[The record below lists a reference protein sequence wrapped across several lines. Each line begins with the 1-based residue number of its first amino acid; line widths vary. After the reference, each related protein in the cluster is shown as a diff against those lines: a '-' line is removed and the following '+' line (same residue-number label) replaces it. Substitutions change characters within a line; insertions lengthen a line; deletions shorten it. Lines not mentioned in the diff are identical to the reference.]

1 MPTNH
6 NTMIFQDQINYRTS
20 VPHPSVKRRFRAFR
34 KKVLLINS
42 SAQANL
48 IHGYRIAIREVVDTA
63 PTYKEAGDYFR
74 IVAESKPEKK
84 ERKMSK
90 LAKLSAT
97 IKDKLSQ

>member
-1 MPTNH
+1 MT
-6 NTMIFQDQINYRTS
+6 FQDQINYRTS
-20 VPHPSVKRRFRAFR
+20 VPHPNVKRRFRAFR

-48 IHGYRIAIREVVDTA
+48 IHSYRIAIREVGDVA
-63 PTYKEAGDYFR
+63 PTYKASGNYFR
-74 IVAESKPEKK
+74 NTTAAESKPEKK
-84 ERKMSK
+84 ERKLSK